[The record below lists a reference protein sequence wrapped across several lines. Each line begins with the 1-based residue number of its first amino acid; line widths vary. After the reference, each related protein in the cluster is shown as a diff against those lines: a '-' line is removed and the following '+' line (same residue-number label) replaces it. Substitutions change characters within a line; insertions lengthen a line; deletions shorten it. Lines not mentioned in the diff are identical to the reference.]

1 MTNALKAKFAQL
13 PNQHRMILITM
24 IVLLALAVATWL
36 WRAQSDA
43 ASAKGKKGGAVEV
56 VSAVATQSDISIK
69 LTANGTASA
78 RQTVEVR
85 PQISA
90 TIKAVH
96 IKEGRFVHQGD
107 LLFTLDTR
115 TETANHSKAQAQL
128 AKSRADLANAERNL
142 ERQRELFQQKYI
154 SQAAYDTAQN
164 QVDGLRG
171 QLAVDQA
178 AVDTSRVALS
188 FGAITAP
195 IAGRTGAIAVY
206 PGSLVQPNGPALL
219 SITQIDPIN
228 VSFTLPEREFVPLQ
242 QALARGEVPVT
253 AVLDAT
259 NQKVRKGK
267 LSFIDNAVDTTSGTI
282 RLKAEFHNADNQL
295 WPGMFVTVAL
305 SPQTLKNAITV
316 PVQAVQTGPEKK
328 FIYVIGEENK
338 VNAVQVIVQLIQD
351 GIAVIEGV
359 AAGTR
364 IIVEGG
370 QNLRPGSVV
379 TEASTGGAEA
389 GKDSGGGKK
398 SRKKPDQPGSSS
410 GEKSGKAVQK

>member
-1 MTNALKAKFAQL
+1 MLDAFQAKFALLSRRQ
-13 PNQHRMILITM
+13 QWSAMAG
-24 IVLLALAVATWL
+24 VLLLLLVASIWA

-43 ASAKGKKGGAVEV
+43 ASAKMKKGGTAEV
-56 VSAVATQSDISIK
+56 VSTVVVLGDVAVR

-90 TIKAVH
+90 TIKTVH

-107 LLFTLDTR
+107 LMFTLDTR
-115 TETANHSKAQAQL
+115 TETVSHSKAQAQL
-128 AKSRADLANAERNL
+128 AKSRADLTNAERNL

-154 SQAAYDTAQN
+154 SQAAYDTSQN

-178 AVDTSRVALS
+178 AVDTSRVVLS

-206 PGSLVQPNGPALL
+206 PGSLVQPSGPALL

-228 VSFTLPEREFVPLQ
+228 VSFNLPERELASLQ

-253 AVLDAT
+253 AVLDVA
-259 NQKVRKGK
+259 NQKVRKGR
-267 LSFIDNAVDTTSGTI
+267 LAFIDNAVDTTSGTI

-305 SPQTLKNAITV
+305 TPQTLKGVVTV

-328 FIYVIGEENK
+328 FIYVISEENK
-338 VNAVQVIVQLIQD
+338 VASVPVNVQLIQD

-359 AAGTR
+359 TAGTR
-364 IIVEGG
+364 IVVEGG
-370 QNLRPGSVV
+370 QNLRPGSIV
-379 TEASTGGAEA
+379 TEASVSGDKAEK
-389 GKDSGGGKK
+389 GSEGERK
-398 SRKKPDQPGSSS
+398 SRKKSNPTGSP
-410 GEKSGKAVQK
+410 SGKTEQK